1 MFRIAANV
9 AVVCAFACNAQAQ
22 SASPLQRFDPADPA
36 LPVPAARYD
45 SPYSAYQRFEEQKPA
60 SWRALNDE
68 VERLGG
74 HEGHIKGAGA
84 SEPPRAPS
92 ASDATRAAPSP
103 APQAAPGTAPNTA
116 PNTAPRPAAGGA
128 HKHHH

>member
-1 MFRIAANV
+1 MIRIAANV
-9 AVVCAFACNAQAQ
+9 AVVCAFACSAQAQ
-22 SASPLQRFDPADPA
+22 SAAPLQRSDPADPA

-45 SPYSAYQRFEEQKPA
+45 SPYSGYQRFEEQKPA

-74 HEGHIKGAGA
+74 HEGHIKGSAPN
-84 SEPPRAPS
+84 EPPRAP
-92 ASDATRAAPSP
+92 AAREAARAAPSP
-103 APQAAPGTAPNTA
+103 APQAAPNPALK
-116 PNTAPRPAAGGA
+116 PAAGGA